1 MLTFGNDI
9 DSNEVKLMEKKQTG
23 VKLPTFSVLMSV
35 YKNEHPN
42 FLDAALLSVEQQTL
56 QPNQIVL
63 VEDGPLT
70 KELDEVIMQH
80 KKQFPQLYEVVKK
93 SQNEGLGLALKI
105 GTDYCKHPWIMRM
118 DSDDIAAPQRFEIQ
132 MNIVAQD
139 DKYAI
144 VGGQVDEFE
153 GQVSNV
159 VGHRLV
165 PETEEEILKFVKW
178 RNPFN
183 HPTVLIKKEALDAVG
198 GYQPFGKLEDYYLW
212 VRMISAGYPVLNSPD
227 TLVHMRVDSGMY
239 CRRGDKEN
247 LKYILK
253 LRRMLRK
260 KGLINYSEQLLGN
273 VVMLGNNL
281 VPELFREF
289 IYKNILHK

>member
-1 MLTFGNDI
+1 MLAFGNDT

-35 YKNEHPN
+35 YKNEQPD
-42 FLDAALLSVEQQTL
+42 FLDAALLSIEQQTL

-70 KELDEVIMQH
+70 KELGAVITQH
-80 KKQFPQLYEVVKK
+80 EKKFPQLYEVVKK
-93 SQNEGLGLALKI
+93 SQNEGLGLALRT
-105 GTDYCKHPWIMRM
+105 GTTYCKHPWIMRM
-118 DSDDIAAPQRFEIQ
+118 DSDDIAVPQRFEVQ

-139 DKYAI
+139 DRYAI

-153 GQVSNV
+153 GQVSNI
-159 VGHRLV
+159 VGRRLV

-178 RNPFN
+178 RSPFN
-183 HPTVLIKKEALDAVG
+183 HPTVLIKKVVLEAVG

-212 VRMISAGYPVLNSPD
+212 VRIISAGYPVLNVPH

-239 CRRGDKEN
+239 SRRGDKEN
-247 LKYILK
+247 LKYIFN
-253 LRRMLRK
+253 LRYLLRK
-260 KGLINYSEQLLGN
+260 KGFISYSEQLLGN
-273 VVMLGNNL
+273 VIMIGNNL
-281 VPELFREF
+281 VPNSLRKFV
-289 IYKNILHK
+289 YQHMMHK

>member
-1 MLTFGNDI
+1 MLTFGDDT
-9 DSNEVKLMEKKQTG
+9 DSNGVRLMEKKRTG
-23 VKLPTFSVLMSV
+23 AKLPTFSVLMSV
-35 YKNEHPN
+35 YRNEQPN

-56 QPNQIVL
+56 QPNQVVL

-70 KELDEVIMQH
+70 KELDKVIMQH
-80 KKQFPQLYEVVKK
+80 KEQFPQLYEVVKK
-93 SQNEGLGLALKI
+93 TQNEGLGLALRT
-105 GTDYCKHPWIMRM
+105 GTKYCEHPWIMRM
-118 DSDDIAAPQRFEIQ
+118 DSDDVAVPQRFEIQ
-132 MNIVAQD
+132 MNIVAQN
-139 DKYAI
+139 DKFAI

-153 GQVSNV
+153 GRVSNV
-159 VGHRLV
+159 VGRRLV

-183 HPTVLIKKEALDAVG
+183 HPTVLLKKEALDAVG

-227 TLVHMRVDSGMY
+227 TLVHMRVDTGMY

-273 VVMLGNNL
+273 VVMVGNNL
-281 VPELFREF
+281 VPESFRKF
-289 IYKNILHK
+289 IYKNVLHK